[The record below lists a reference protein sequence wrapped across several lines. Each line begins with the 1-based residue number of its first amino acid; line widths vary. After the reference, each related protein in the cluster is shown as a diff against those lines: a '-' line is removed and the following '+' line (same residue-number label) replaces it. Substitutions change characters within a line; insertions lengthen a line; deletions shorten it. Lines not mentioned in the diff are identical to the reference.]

1 MGKKSDPPPG
11 PNYGQIAQD
20 QAGYSQAAVDA
31 QTAANRPDILTP
43 LGSQTWQAPTEES
56 PQWTQ
61 STNLHPVAQEALD
74 SQMAVSRDRSQLAG
88 NYVDRVGDKFGT
100 EFDWAGA
107 PALAGQ
113 IQPGQMQT
121 GIDPAKAYSQRAE
134 DAFYDRATS
143 RLDPRF
149 QQQESDMQ
157 SLLSNQGFKP
167 GDAGYDRAM
176 GNFGRE
182 RTDAYGAAAQ
192 DAILKGGQEAQ
203 RMQGMDVTSG
213 QFQNQAQNQQ
223 YNQALSAGQFGNQN
237 RQQYIAEEAQ
247 RRNMPLNEMNALLS
261 GQQVG
266 MPSMPSFQTAGVGE
280 TPNLL
285 GAAQMSYNS
294 QMDAYNAQQAQGAG
308 VMGGLFD
315 LGAGYLSGGGSFGF
329 GG

>member
-1 MGKKSDPPPG
+1 MNLQTLRKIAPGAESISNLVNVPRKTLGQRKITIELLKDLNTKQNQNNNNFANPDP
-11 PNYGQIAQD
+11 YG
-20 QAGYSQAAVDA
+20 
-31 QTAANRPDILTP
+31 N
-43 LGSQTWQAPTEES
+43 
-56 PQWTQ
+56 
-61 STNLHPVAQEALD
+61 
-74 SQMAVSRDRSQLAG
+74 
-88 NYVDRVGDKFGT
+88 
-100 EFDWAGA
+100 
-107 PALAGQ
+107 
-113 IQPGQMQT
+113 
-121 GIDPAKAYSQRAE
+121 
-134 DAFYDRATS
+134 
-143 RLDPRF
+143 
-149 QQQESDMQ
+149 
-157 SLLSNQGFKP
+157 SNFN
-167 GDAGYDRAM
+167 
-176 GNFGRE
+176 NF
-182 RTDAYGAAAQ
+182 
-192 DAILKGGQEAQ
+192 
-203 RMQGMDVTSG
+203 
-213 QFQNQAQNQQ
+213 NQAQNQQ

>member
-1 MGKKSDPPPG
+1 MGKKSDPAPA
-11 PNYGQIAQD
+11 PNY
-20 QAGYSQAAVDA
+20 QALASQQANASAANTA
-31 QTAANRPDILTP
+31 TQTSANRPDILTP
-43 LGSQTWQAPTEES
+43 FGSQTWEAPTEQN

-61 STNLHPVAQEALD
+61 STNLNPVAQEGLE
-74 SQMAVSRDRSQLAG
+74 SQMAASRDRSQLAEDYIG
-88 NYVDRVGDKFGT
+88 RVGDKFGT
-100 EFDWAGA
+100 EFDWEGA

-121 GIDPAKAYSQRAE
+121 GIDPAQAYSQRAE

-143 RLDPRF
+143 RLDLRF

-266 MPSMPSFQTAGVGE
+266 MPSMPSFQTAGVSE
-280 TPNLL
+280 TPNML
-285 GAAQMSYNS
+285 GAGQMQYGA
-294 QMDAYNAQQAQGAG
+294 QMDAYNAKQAQGAG
-308 VMGGLFD
+308 MMGGLFD

-329 GG
+329 